1 MPRHHTKSSAPGGSQ
16 RQLRVGETVRHAV
29 ADILSQ
35 GNVHDPDLEGHI
47 ITVPEVRMSPDL
59 KLATVY
65 VMPLGGRDTDVVI
78 AALERNKKF
87 LRGEIAHRVNL
98 KFAPDIRFR
107 IDERFDEAERIEKLL
122 RTPAVQRDLA
132 PDSDDE
138 LMIVTTADSV
148 IDSENRRIARRLKKI
163 FLSTTRVDDARRGNN
178 DPRQDSRQGKQP
190 RQNNQPRRDKR
201 DVHGWVVLDK
211 PIGMTSTHAVAV
223 LKRLFQAKR
232 AGHAGTLDP
241 LASGGLPIALG
252 EATKTV
258 PFVMDGRKRYR
269 FTVTWGEER
278 DTDDTEGRATQ
289 TSELRPTADAI
300 RALLPR
306 FTGLIEQIPPQYS
319 AIKIQGERAYDLARD
334 GETVELKPRPVEIHE
349 LTLVEQADNGH
360 SVFEAECGKGTYVRA
375 LARDIGRMLGCFGH
389 ICALRRTLVGP
400 FTEADMI
407 PLEQLEALC
416 NRAASGEGSL
426 ADALLPVE
434 TALDDI
440 PALAVTRA
448 DAARLHRGQ
457 AVLLR
462 GRDAPN
468 SSGTVY
474 VTVAGRLL
482 ALAEIGNG
490 ELIPKRVFNL
500 TGLTASPVDNE
511 SV

>member
-1 MPRHHTKSSAPGGSQ
+1 MMAVTMPGVAIDSQNDESNGAEKNNSDSHSAPKP
-16 RQLRVGETVRHAV
+16 THA
-29 ADILSQ
+29 LNPTS
-35 GNVHDPDLEGHI
+35 PLEGESLPP
-47 ITVPEVRMSPDL
+47 TGSGVDAAQQRREGGKPQAPAPAATPLPGPPPSQVGPAR
-59 KLATVY
+59 LAQDQTQPGQAQV
-65 VMPLGGRDTDVVI
+65 VGGR
-78 AALERNKKF
+78 EQ
-87 LRGEIAHRVNL
+87 
-98 KFAPDIRFR
+98 
-107 IDERFDEAERIEKLL
+107 
-122 RTPAVQRDLA
+122 QRH
-132 PDSDDE
+132 
-138 LMIVTTADSV
+138 
-148 IDSENRRIARRLKKI
+148 
-163 FLSTTRVDDARRGNN
+163 G
-178 DPRQDSRQGKQP
+178 Q
-190 RQNNQPRRDKR
+190 QPRRDKR

-211 PIGMTSTHAVAV
+211 PIGMTSTHAVAII
-223 LKRLFQAKR
+223 KRLFSAKR

-269 FTVTWGEER
+269 FTVAWGEER
-278 DTDDTEGRATQ
+278 DTDDTEGKVTQ
-289 TSELRPTADAI
+289 TSDIRPSAEAI
-300 RALLPR
+300 RALLPQ
-306 FTGLIEQIPPQYS
+306 FTGLIEQTPPQYS
-319 AIKIQGERAYDLARD
+319 AIKIAGERAYDLARD
-334 GETVELKPRPVEIHE
+334 GEVVALQPRPVEIHH
-349 LTLVEQADNGH
+349 LSLVEQPDSTH

-375 LARDIGRMLGCFGH
+375 LARDIGRILRCYGH

-400 FTEADMI
+400 FGEDDMI

-416 NRAASGEGSL
+416 DRAASGEGSL

-490 ELIPKRVFNL
+490 ELIPRRVFNL
-500 TGLTASPVDNE
+500 TGLVASHGRNE
-511 SV
+511 KV

>member
-1 MPRHHTKSSAPGGSQ
+1 MT
-16 RQLRVGETVRHAV
+16 
-29 ADILSQ
+29 
-35 GNVHDPDLEGHI
+35 
-47 ITVPEVRMSPDL
+47 
-59 KLATVY
+59 
-65 VMPLGGRDTDVVI
+65 
-78 AALERNKKF
+78 
-87 LRGEIAHRVNL
+87 
-98 KFAPDIRFR
+98 
-107 IDERFDEAERIEKLL
+107 
-122 RTPAVQRDLA
+122 
-132 PDSDDE
+132 
-138 LMIVTTADSV
+138 VTTADHPTESQNV
-148 IDSENRRIARRLKKI
+148 DSAAADKNI
-163 FLSTTRVDDARRGNN
+163 FSEERDDARRVNN
-178 DPRQDSRQGKQP
+178 DPRQQQPKQ
-190 RQNNQPRRDKR
+190 NKQPRRDKR

-223 LKRLFQAKR
+223 VKRLFSAKR

-241 LASGGLPIALG
+241 LASGGLPIAIG

-278 DTDDTEGRATQ
+278 VTDDTEGRVVRS
-289 TSELRPTADAI
+289 SELRPTAEAI
-300 RALLPR
+300 RALLPQ

-319 AIKIQGERAYDLARD
+319 AIKVQGERAYDLARD
-334 GETVELKPRPVEIHE
+334 GEAVELKPRPVEIHE
-349 LTLVEQADNGH
+349 LTLTEQLDNDL

-375 LARDIGRMLGCFGH
+375 LARDMGRILGCFGH
-389 ICALRRTLVGP
+389 ISALRRTLVGP
-400 FTEADMI
+400 FDENDMI
-407 PLEQLEALC
+407 SLEQLEALC
-416 NRAASGEGSL
+416 DRAASGEGSL

-468 SSGTVY
+468 CSGTVY

-500 TGLTASPVDNE
+500 TGLTASPARNNE
-511 SV
+511 SN

>member
-1 MPRHHTKSSAPGGSQ
+1 MTTQNSAFDSPIAEPDAPEKNNSDRENNLSDTPPHNEAASLSRLRAETSKAGSES
-16 RQLRVGETVRHAV
+16 VGEGEFSSQTNQASRH
-29 ADILSQ
+29 
-35 GNVHDPDLEGHI
+35 
-47 ITVPEVRMSPDL
+47 
-59 KLATVY
+59 
-65 VMPLGGRDTDVVI
+65 
-78 AALERNKKF
+78 
-87 LRGEIAHRVNL
+87 
-98 KFAPDIRFR
+98 
-107 IDERFDEAERIEKLL
+107 
-122 RTPAVQRDLA
+122 PA
-132 PDSDDE
+132 
-138 LMIVTTADSV
+138 
-148 IDSENRRIARRLKKI
+148 SEARRPPPQAGEGRKK
-163 FLSTTRVDDARRGNN
+163 
-178 DPRQDSRQGKQP
+178 
-190 RQNNQPRRDKR
+190 QNNQPRRDKR

-211 PIGMTSTHAVAV
+211 PVGMTSTHAVAV
-223 LKRLFQAKR
+223 VKRLFSAKR

-269 FTVTWGEER
+269 FTVQWGEER
-278 DTDDTEGRATQ
+278 DTDDTEGRVTA
-289 TSELRPTADAI
+289 TSESRPAADAV

-306 FTGLIEQIPPQYS
+306 FTGVIEQIPPQYS

-334 GETVELKPRPVEIHE
+334 GETVALQPRPVEIHHF
-349 LTLVEQADNGH
+349 TLVEHTDDGR
-360 SVFEAECGKGTYVRA
+360 SLFEAECGKGTYVRA
-375 LARDIGRMLGCFGH
+375 LARDIGRILGCYGH
-389 ICALRRTLVGP
+389 ISALRRTLVGP
-400 FTEADMI
+400 FDEADMI
-407 PLEQLEALC
+407 PLEELEALC

-462 GRDAPN
+462 GRDAPQ

-482 ALAEIGNG
+482 ALAELGHG

-500 TGLTASPVDNE
+500 TGLTASSGRNE
-511 SV
+511 RA

>member
-1 MPRHHTKSSAPGGSQ
+1 MRPHHSNDANLLVTSPLEGEQKAADGRRLEERQGEALAMAKHREGGEQQAQMSQ
-16 RQLRVGETVRHAV
+16 RTPLP
-29 ADILSQ
+29 
-35 GNVHDPDLEGHI
+35 DP
-47 ITVPEVRMSPDL
+47 PPQ
-59 KLATVY
+59 
-65 VMPLGGRDTDVVI
+65 GGR
-78 AALERNKKF
+78 E
-87 LRGEIAHRVNL
+87 
-98 KFAPDIRFR
+98 
-107 IDERFDEAERIEKLL
+107 
-122 RTPAVQRDLA
+122 Q
-132 PDSDDE
+132 
-138 LMIVTTADSV
+138 
-148 IDSENRRIARRLKKI
+148 NRRE
-163 FLSTTRVDDARRGNN
+163 
-178 DPRQDSRQGKQP
+178 Q
-190 RQNNQPRRDKR
+190 QPRREKR

-223 LKRLFQAKR
+223 VKRLFSAKR

-269 FTVTWGEER
+269 FTVQWGEER
-278 DTDDTEGRATQ
+278 DTDDTEGRSTAT
-289 TSELRPTADAI
+289 SDSRPAAAAI
-300 RALLPR
+300 EALLPR
-306 FTGLIEQIPPQYS
+306 FTGVIQQVPPQYS

-334 GETVELKPRPVEIHE
+334 GETVILQPRPVEIHKLS
-349 LTLVEQADNGH
+349 LTEHTDSGQTT
-360 SVFEAECGKGTYVRA
+360 FEAECGKGTYVRS
-375 LARDIGRMLGCFGH
+375 LARDMGRILGCYGH
-389 ICALRRTLVGP
+389 ICALRRTLAGP
-400 FTEADMI
+400 FTESDAI
-407 PLEQLEALC
+407 PLERLEALC
-416 NRAASGEGSL
+416 DRAASGEGNL

-500 TGLTASPVDNE
+500 SGLTASSGRKQGV
-511 SV
+511 